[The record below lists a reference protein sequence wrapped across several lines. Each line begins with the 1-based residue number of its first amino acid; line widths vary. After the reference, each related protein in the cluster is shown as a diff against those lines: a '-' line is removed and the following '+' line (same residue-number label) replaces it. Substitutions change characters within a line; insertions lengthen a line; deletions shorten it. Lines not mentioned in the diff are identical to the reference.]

1 MGTISINKIG
11 GLALILGPVVALV
24 FYLLQPGG
32 SFIDAADPANA
43 GETINAMVSNATL
56 GKVVSIIVPIGLI
69 VFLFGILVLQGDHLY
84 FYRFHSLQLLQI
96 IYLDVQNIDLLFSI
110 YALYKHILR

>member
-1 MGTISINKIG
+1 MGTISLNKVG
-11 GLALILGPVVALV
+11 GLALILGPLVALV

-69 VFLFGILVLQGDHLY
+69 VFLFGILVLQGNV
-84 FYRFHSLQLLQI
+84 SSGG
-96 IYLDVQNIDLLFSI
+96 N
-110 YALYKHILR
+110 